1 MYLMDFA
8 FENQADPADLDQSAA
23 DARRLVMRPV
33 TSPAAMELA
42 RQLLESGDPGVEL
55 RPDGTLWAL
64 GVDRRQPG
72 RND

>member
-1 MYLMDFA
+1 MDFA
-8 FENQADPADLDQSAA
+8 FQTPTDPADPDPYAA
-23 DARRLVMRPV
+23 DGQRLVMRPV